1 MASVKSRLVLP
12 FWYRLTRVVLDK
24 GPLNV
29 CVCVC
34 VFGTLSFPAVGTA
47 RHVKSS
53 SASVPLPADVVF
65 PAGPDGRLVGLLV
78 GGEEVRTTA
87 QNAVEMSHYRRR
99 LVAAA
104 LHVAV
109 LEVPVDR
116 HDDLHHRPAG
126 CKRNRHI
133 RHSRTMSPL
142 DTT

>member
-1 MASVKSRLVLP
+1 
-12 FWYRLTRVVLDK
+12 
-24 GPLNV
+24 
-29 CVCVC
+29 
-34 VFGTLSFPAVGTA
+34 VFGTLSFPAVGTS

-65 PAGPDGRLVGLLV
+65 PAGPDSRLVGLLV

-126 CKRNRHI
+126 CKRNRHT

-142 DTT
+142 DRA